1 MAFFSCRSVCALSS
15 LEVTTDGSGFSWDV
29 ALMDFLLTVGAAGDP
44 LGRVTLPLAAVG
56 VGTSFGPLTAAFGV
70 GSLSG
75 KGFFRPFISP
85 PFFLDLCPGPFFS
98 PPFFLD
104 LCPGP
109 PLHGGGTSPC
119 CGTASV
125 ALVAD
130 AAVRAEDCWG
140 WAASSAFD

>member
-1 MAFFSCRSVCALSS
+1 

-56 VGTSFGPLTAAFGV
+56 VGTFFGPLTAAFGV
-70 GSLSG
+70 GSLPG
-75 KGFFRPFISP
+75 NVVFRPFVSP
-85 PFFLDLCPGPFFS
+85 PFFLDLG
-98 PPFFLD
+98 
-104 LCPGP
+104 PGP

-119 CGTASV
+119 FGTASV